1 MTGFFDT
8 PAVYGALA
16 DLLRILGYGGLA
28 LFVLAL
34 AIHSGAKR
42 V

>member
-1 MTGFFDT
+1 MTAFFGT
-8 PAVYGALA
+8 LAVYGALA
-16 DLLRILGYGGLA
+16 DLLRILGTGGLA